1 MNIHTVIFIILLLF
15 LMFTEL
21 FLSATWNKYYYLYG
35 IPIFIKKIEISNINK
50 TYNGIHYFINNIETV
65 KGFNKFDGIMLDKNI
80 FAFRKKK
87 IGVCRNNFNTIHGTI
102 KIDSE
107 NRRLE
112 IRGYME
118 YIFPVLLLFIPAFF
132 ALDSMFSLADST
144 PYLICLLFVYL
155 ISFVYER
162 IKYNQLVKVLEGLIN
177 G

>member
-1 MNIHTVIFIILLLF
+1 MAIHTVIFIIFLLF
-15 LMFTEL
+15 IMFTEL

-35 IPIFIKKIEISNINK
+35 IPIFIKKLEISNVNK
-50 TYNGIHYFINNIETV
+50 AYNEIHYFINNIETV
-65 KGFNKFDGIMLDKNI
+65 KGFKKFDGIMLDKNI

-87 IGVCRNNFNTIHGTI
+87 IGSYSNFDTIHGTI

-107 NRRLE
+107 KRRLE

-118 YIFPVLLLFIPAFF
+118 YIFPAMLLFIPVFF

-162 IKYNQLVKVLEGLIN
+162 IKYNQLVKVLEDLIN